1 MYIEIPLYLCTYTV
15 VSLPTGYGKSLIL
28 VILPHVFDK
37 LRGNLKFKSLKI
49 AIIVETSIS
58 FSCFISFFCLG
69 KHDSSIVIYVTP
81 LTSMDKHDCSS
92 ALYITLH
99 QKLGSGYTEP
109 PEYPDLSEFQ
119 RVELYAE
126 VS

>member
-1 MYIEIPLYLCTYTV
+1 M
-15 VSLPTGYGKSLIL
+15 LIL

-37 LRGNLKFKSLKI
+37 LRGNLKIKI
-49 AIIVETSIS
+49 AIIVETS
-58 FSCFISFFCLG
+58 SCFISFFCLG